1 LSAVIIK
8 EEYSPQDRKPSQK
21 MSRKRKTKNKSQRET
36 LKHYY
41 SMDRSPTQ
49 EKMSELALK
58 LKLSYYQVYKWFWE
72 QNRKQGSEK

>member
-1 LSAVIIK
+1 LSAVIK
-8 EEYSPQDRKPSQK
+8 EEDSGNNSPQSHKVL
-21 MSRKRKTKNKSQRET
+21 RKRKTKNKSQRDT

-41 SMDRSPTQ
+41 GIDRYPSQ